1 MIAYVNLAASLIIV
15 VMQIWLV
22 VQSGRLQRLIKRS
35 LRNQDE
41 QIRILR
47 ARIHMLEQA
56 TAARIIPFPREGR
69 A

>member
-1 MIAYVNLAASLIIV
+1 MVIYYNLAVSYVILV
-15 VMQIWLV
+15 FQIYLL
-22 VQSGRLQRLIKRS
+22 VQSGRLQRLIKRN

-56 TAARIIPFPREGR
+56 TAARVIPFPREGR